1 MVCRGYVYLFWL
13 HIPYTFFLFIVYMKG
28 RYKEFQK
35 LRWGY
40 GPPYPHCGSAPET
53 YDAPMSSWGRL
64 RGSIGARL
72 RLVLDLS
79 YTASLRGT
87 SAQGIAVTISTSIGT
102 SLWSPG
108 QSTYT
113 RLVTASP
120 RSIRFI
126 MTVWWL
132 VVLLDWFTSFWI
144 LKIKNT
150 KKN

>member
-1 MVCRGYVYLFWL
+1 MAHLA
-13 HIPYTFFLFIVYMKG
+13 HIVDPPLE
-28 RYKEFQK
+28 RYN
-35 LRWGY
+35 
-40 GPPYPHCGSAPET
+40 
-53 YDAPMSSWGRL
+53 APMSSWGRL
-64 RGSIGARL
+64 RGSVGARL

-87 SAQGIAVTISTSIGT
+87 LAQGIAVMVSTSIGT

-126 MTVWWL
+126 MTVW
-132 VVLLDWFTSFWI
+132 
-144 LKIKNT
+144 
-150 KKN
+150 